1 MADTTVSI
9 GADLSELRKQLAKL
23 PDLAAG
29 AAQKTLIE
37 IEKTVVK
44 AEKAVKKSNAAA
56 AKAVGRGSKAAG
68 DSLRDFGDKAGDA
81 DSALKD
87 LAGALGIVSPELDT
101 FLTRV
106 GDLSGGIEGV
116 TKLNTRLGLSL
127 ARVAAI
133 VAPIALLVAGIAAG
147 WALYAKKQREATD
160 ASKLQKTILDKLVPL
175 TRKLADVRADLAVV
189 TGVMTSRERALI
201 DARKDAH
208 AAFIENTSELSA
220 EIGLRAAELRDLEA
234 RIEEMPAATTS
245 LRDGVTI
252 DPKGIAE
259 AQAVKLAAGLEI
271 LRAQF
276 DGAIATTKATVQAT
290 EDLANATAD
299 AADEVDRLREA
310 KAAASAAAD
319 AQREAEQALAAAVA
333 TIQGVMFSALSKT
346 QQEAAGLMAEM
357 AELLDIQAQ
366 FPALSGD
373 VAAALAVLEER
384 LRNVGEA
391 GADGSNGLLSLRDTI
406 ESLAPSKTR
415 LDELED
421 ALLQATL
428 AVAFLGVAS
437 GISADDIARLQA
449 AVDAAGKPP
458 ADADAAPSFFEKLGE
473 AADAAAAR
481 VAGAMAGVQKV
492 VGGALGIFDQF
503 LQAVG
508 GFSIA
513 DLGAVAMAGS
523 VTRDVVDARGNVT
536 GTETIGPG
544 QVVEEM
550 AAGGVAAVATFVAS
564 IPDVVDALLAALPT
578 LFAAAQDAIG
588 PLFKTAADA
597 LPGFLALIID
607 EGPKLVSSIIAEVPR
622 LFSVIVE
629 QLPSLILKLGEG
641 VGDILVD
648 ILDAV
653 PVIVADLIA
662 ELPRIVTA
670 INLAL
675 PSILTKLTVALLKLP
690 AVLIDELVENAI
702 EAGREVIAWAKSV
715 ADAGIVPYFK
725 DLLKKIGPVLQAW
738 IVDLFGVG
746 GAAPPAETPTTFG
759 DTPGAVRA
767 GLQGLSA
774 RFAPGDTVVAAQDTD
789 EVLRQAQAAA
799 GVGGGSPS
807 RVVLDLQDGHLAFDR
822 LFRTNI
828 RSGGALAGLNPAAV
842 GRVKVYG

>member
-147 WALYAKKQREATD
+147 WGIYAQKQREATD

-189 TGVMTSRERALI
+189 TGVMTTKERALI

-276 DGAIATTKATVQAT
+276 AGAIATTKATVKAT

-333 TIQGVMFSALSKT
+333 TVQGVMFSALSKT
-346 QQEAAGLMAEM
+346 EQEAAGLLAEM

-391 GADGSNGLLSLRDTI
+391 GADGSNGLLTLRDTI

-437 GISADDIARLQA
+437 GISADDIARLRGELDKARA
-449 AVDAAGKPP
+449 AADKTSNDAPTT
-458 ADADAAPSFFEKLGE
+458 FFERLGE
-473 AADAAAAR
+473 AAEVASAR
-481 VAGAMAGVQKV
+481 VSRAMSGIRSA
-492 VGGALGIFDQF
+492 VGGAIGLFDTF
-503 LQAVG
+503 LQMVG
-508 GFSIA
+508 GFSLA
-513 DLGAVAMAGS
+513 DLAEVATQGTI
-523 VTRDVVDARGNVT
+523 TRDVLDAQGNVT
-536 GTETIGPG
+536 GTETVGPG

-578 LFAAAQDAIG
+578 LFSAAQDAIG

-746 GAAPPAETPTTFG
+746 GAAPPAEAPTTFG

-767 GLQGLSA
+767 GLQGLAA

-807 RVVLDLQDGHLAFDR
+807 RVVLDLQDGHLAFFAYFAR
-822 LFRTNI
+822 I
-828 RSGGALAGLNPAAV
+828 SEAAGRWR
-842 GRVKVYG
+842 G